1 MPSVATLE
9 SLKPGTAAVI
19 VQVHAVD
26 QPVCLRL
33 QELGLLPGTSVLV
46 LANQGGLVLRI
57 GDQRLCLAEGLARAV
72 EVLAL

>member
-1 MPSVATLE
+1 MPSFATLE
-9 SLKPGTAAVI
+9 ALPQGAAAVI

-33 QELGLLPGTSVLV
+33 QELGLLPGTTVLV
-46 LANQGGLVLRI
+46 LSNQGGLVLRI

>member
-1 MPSVATLE
+1 MPNFATLE
-9 SLKPGTAAVI
+9 TMRPGAAAVI
-19 VQVHAVD
+19 IQVHAVD

-33 QELGLLPGTSVLV
+33 QELGLLPGTTVLV

-57 GDQRLCLAEGLARAV
+57 GDQRLCLAAGLARAV